1 MPLFPMIVTSLKIL
15 NPSMHGKDNTRIRM
29 QFMMQAFFLDILNE
43 SMQLERMFSKTAI
56 TVEKL
61 AKVMKRKK
69 RLPHKMPPFM
79 FTKTLG
85 KVIKIRLGPEF
96 TSMPKQKQAGK
107 IMIPDIIAT
116 KVSRKQILKPSLVR
130 VESFDM

>member
-1 MPLFPMIVTSLKIL
+1 
-15 NPSMHGKDNTRIRM
+15 
-29 QFMMQAFFLDILNE
+29 
-43 SMQLERMFSKTAI
+43 MQLERMFSNTAI

>member
-1 MPLFPMIVTSLKIL
+1 
-15 NPSMHGKDNTRIRM
+15 
-29 QFMMQAFFLDILNE
+29 MMQAFFLDILNE

-56 TVEKL
+56 MVEKL

-96 TSMPKQKQAGK
+96 TSMPKEKQAGK

>member
-29 QFMMQAFFLDILNE
+29 QFMMQAFLLDKWNE
-43 SMQLERMFSKTAI
+43 SMQLERMFSNTAI

-69 RLPHKMPPFM
+69 RLPHRMPPFM

>member
-29 QFMMQAFFLDILNE
+29 QFMMQAFLLDKWNE
-43 SMQLERMFSKTAI
+43 SMQLERIFSNTAI

-69 RLPHKMPPFM
+69 RLPHRMPPFM

-96 TSMPKQKQAGK
+96 TSMPKEKQAGK

>member
-69 RLPHKMPPFM
+69 RLPHKMPPFIL
-79 FTKTLG
+79 TKTLG
-85 KVIKIRLGPEF
+85 KVMNMRLGPEF
-96 TSMPKQKQAGK
+96 TSMPKLKQAGK
-107 IMIPDIIAT
+107 IIMPDIMAT
-116 KVSRKQILKPSLVR
+116 KVSRAQIFKPSLAR
-130 VESFDM
+130 VKVFDM

>member
-1 MPLFPMIVTSLKIL
+1 
-15 NPSMHGKDNTRIRM
+15 
-29 QFMMQAFFLDILNE
+29 MMQAFFLDILNE

-96 TSMPKQKQAGK
+96 TSMPKEKQAGK

-116 KVSRKQILKPSLVR
+116 KVSRAQIFKPSLVR
-130 VESFDM
+130 VKVFDM

>member
-29 QFMMQAFFLDILNE
+29 QFMMQAFLLDKWNE
-43 SMQLERMFSKTAI
+43 SMQLERMFSNTAI

-61 AKVMKRKK
+61 AKVMKRKN
-69 RLPHKMPPFM
+69 RLPHRMPPFIL
-79 FTKTLG
+79 TKTLG
-85 KVIKIRLGPEF
+85 KVMNIRLGPEF
-96 TSMPKQKQAGK
+96 TSMPKEKQAGK

>member
-1 MPLFPMIVTSLKIL
+1 MPLFPMIVTSLKML

-96 TSMPKQKQAGK
+96 TSMPKEKQAGK

>member
-96 TSMPKQKQAGK
+96 TSMPKEKQAGK

>member
-1 MPLFPMIVTSLKIL
+1 MPLFPMIVKSLKIL
-15 NPSMHGKDNTRIRM
+15 NPSIHGKDNTRIRM

-96 TSMPKQKQAGK
+96 TSMPKEKQAGK